1 MIRECYDVISE
12 FPVGFIGFGRPIF
25 ALVQDAL
32 YARMRMK
39 IGSFPAYVGFPPPYG
54 LKMSGPLK
62 GLASLKIIYGGLR
75 LSQKIASKAISMSET
90 MVLPN
95 ATDIFSQHV
104 NQSSFIWMQCVS
116 HKLMAEDNCCKVNKN
131 AARAKGKID
140 V

>member
-39 IGSFPAYVGFPPPYG
+39 IGSFPAYVGFPPPVWVKNVG
-54 LKMSGPLK
+54 AAEGF
-62 GLASLKIIYGGLR
+62 SLTEIIYRGLQ
-75 LSQKIASKAISMSET
+75 LVTKIASKAISMSET

-95 ATDIFSQHV
+95 ATNIFRS
-104 NQSSFIWMQCVS
+104 M
-116 HKLMAEDNCCKVNKN
+116 
-131 AARAKGKID
+131 
-140 V
+140 

>member
-1 MIRECYDVISE
+1 MIRECYNVISE

-39 IGSFPAYVGFPPPYG
+39 IGSFPAYVGFPPRDG

-62 GLASLKIIYGGLR
+62 GLASLKSYTGLT
-75 LSQKIASKAISMSET
+75 LVTKIASKAISMSET

-95 ATDIFSQHV
+95 ATNLSQHV

-131 AARAKGKID
+131 AARAKGKMD

>member
-39 IGSFPAYVGFPPPYG
+39 IGSFPAYVGFPPPQYG

-62 GLASLKIIYGGLR
+62 GLASLKSYTGLT
-75 LSQKIASKAISMSET
+75 LVTKIASKAISMSET

-95 ATDIFSQHV
+95 ATDIFRS
-104 NQSSFIWMQCVS
+104 M
-116 HKLMAEDNCCKVNKN
+116 
-131 AARAKGKID
+131 
-140 V
+140 